1 MAAPPSR
8 ALHPGEHPAYPA
20 MPHQPQVIDRVRAG
34 QHPCDQ
40 RGHLQPHLSN
50 SEVPVTIIYGDRDSV
65 VLTELSARVADE
77 APTLIERIVIR
88 GANHNRRG
96 HVRAARGGRGRAA
109 RESSRVTAASTHL
122 GQAPGFL
129 VVMSA
134 PPSGVAPDS
143 RAASP

>member
-20 MPHQPQVIDRVRAG
+20 MPQQPQVIDRVRAG

-122 GQAPGFL
+122 GQAPG
-129 VVMSA
+129 VPGCDVGA
-134 PPSGVAPDS
+134 AVWGCS
-143 RAASP
+143 RLPGG